1 MARSEGG
8 RPCGCRRTWHGWSA
22 EEGRAHS
29 LCERG
34 GGGGRGERVG
44 ERGRGRERM
53 KAMGRDYMDMP
64 LHGHALTIHLAMV
77 GWVTS
82 PFFSF

>member
-1 MARSEGG
+1 MGVEGHGTGGVQRRTVPIRCVREGG
-8 RPCGCRRTWHGWSA
+8 GG
-22 EEGRAHS
+22 
-29 LCERG
+29 G